1 MHINTV
7 RELSASPNEV
17 LTCPTEKE
25 ENESKWVGYGIM
37 EMSNQVLLFLRLA
50 IFIIHFYTS

>member
-1 MHINTV
+1 M
-7 RELSASPNEV
+7 LSENSGFPNEV

-25 ENESKWVGYGIM
+25 ENESEWVGYGIM